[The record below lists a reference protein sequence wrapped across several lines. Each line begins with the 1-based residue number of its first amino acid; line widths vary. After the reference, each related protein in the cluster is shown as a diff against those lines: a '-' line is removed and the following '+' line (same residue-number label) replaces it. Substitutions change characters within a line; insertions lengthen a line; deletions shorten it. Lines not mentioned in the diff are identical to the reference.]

1 MSFFGKIKG
10 RFYPVALTNA
20 AKYTIL
26 ITFLRS
32 LYGRGNGEKPF
43 MRKVRAFQKQGAGEI
58 PVEATL
64 RKVQQKITALA
75 LALVR
80 MKRRGKSSPPVR

>member
-1 MSFFGKIKG
+1 
-10 RFYPVALTNA
+10 
-20 AKYTIL
+20 
-26 ITFLRS
+26 
-32 LYGRGNGEKPF
+32 

-58 PVEATL
+58 PVKATL